1 MATTPSPRNPACS
14 LNLQV
19 LRETLNPLPM
29 MGFDPNA
36 LKLENETDLISA
48 SPPCQ
53 GFSRVVDP
61 FAGVGRF
68 TVAAGIRGRGFYI
81 H

>member
-1 MATTPSPRNPACS
+1 
-14 LNLQV
+14 
-19 LRETLNPLPM
+19 M